1 MPSLKSLA
9 LASATLAVL
18 SLGANPSYAQGDL
31 PAQLQEA
38 RQEGSIWTALALNRT
53 LSPFKIDVTV
63 DNGTATL
70 KGRVESQVDRDLA
83 EQIAQGTA
91 GITQVDNQLVIDET
105 LADQPS
111 EPQKIAQRF
120 EDATLTATI
129 KSKLLWNTQTE
140 GLNIEVETRDGIV
153 TLKGHAQSAE
163 AKTLAGTLASNTA
176 GVQEVNNL
184 ISFSSADA
192 SSAPPVQGALSD
204 AWVSGKVKASL
215 LYSRNLDGINI
226 KVDSKEGMVRLSGV
240 VVSTEEKALAIE
252 VARNIRGVRGVD
264 ADLLKVAGKP
274 TI

>member
-1 MPSLKSLA
+1 M
-9 LASATLAVL
+9 
-18 SLGANPSYAQGDL
+18 
-31 PAQLQEA
+31 
-38 RQEGSIWTALALNRT
+38 
-53 LSPFKIDVTV
+53 
-63 DNGTATL
+63 
-70 KGRVESQVDRDLA
+70 
-83 EQIAQGTA
+83 
-91 GITQVDNQLVIDET
+91 
-105 LADQPS
+105 
-111 EPQKIAQRF
+111 
-120 EDATLTATI
+120 
-129 KSKLLWNTQTE
+129 
-140 GLNIEVETRDGIV
+140 ETRDGIV

-184 ISFSSADA
+184 ISLSSADA